1 MSKIRRKVTVENS
14 KTISDSSSSTT
25 TSSTS
30 NPAAPSRRPSVFE
43 RLGPSTGSNSHCRNW
58 LKTGNCSY
66 GNTCR
71 YTHGTQPR
79 GKGFSFS
86 RRSTERPTGDLRERM
101 KNKRQD
107 VDPENLKRDLDEPA
121 SPTRDSSR
129 GRHREKEDIK
139 ITKERTPAS
148 EEEPTEWE
156 TNREDSDIGDYDYE
170 LSLEMK
176 RQKIQRELMKLEQ
189 ENLEK
194 REEIVIKKDE
204 TPTKTR
210 TTSLP
215 KVSNIWLYKLVTT
228 FVLIS
233 SRATHGTHSEVVV
246 CKMDSDLNLHLI
258 WSHSK
263 KKGPRTPSPP
273 PPVPLDI
280 PVMGK
285 KHKGKHKNKE
295 KSEEKQKEGKD
306 RGRDTEK
313 HKEKK
318 EKRRSPS
325 PPRHQRS
332 PTPPRH
338 HSPSSHSGSSAQ
350 RHSPSPP
357 RRRRSSS
364 PAYHRSNAA
373 GASSPQSSRRS
384 RSPPASHDA
393 SSPHRRSDRSSPSRH
408 HSRGRE
414 RSRGDRERSP
424 PAQERRHERRDGIFM
439 FFSCIC
445 LVSFVVLFTTWS
457 NEGDRREEQA
467 RAYML
472 FISQLK
478 Q

>member
-1 MSKIRRKVTVENS
+1 
-14 KTISDSSSSTT
+14 
-25 TSSTS
+25 
-30 NPAAPSRRPSVFE
+30 
-43 RLGPSTGSNSHCRNW
+43 
-58 LKTGNCSY
+58 
-66 GNTCR
+66 
-71 YTHGTQPR
+71 
-79 GKGFSFS
+79 
-86 RRSTERPTGDLRERM
+86 M

-121 SPTRDSSR
+121 SPTARQRDSSR

-156 TNREDSDIGDYDYE
+156 TNREDLDIGDYDYE

-215 KVSNIWLYKLVTT
+215 KVSNIWLYRLVTT

-233 SRATHGTHSEVVV
+233 SRATHGTQSS
-246 CKMDSDLNLHLI
+246 KG
-258 WSHSK
+258 SHSK

-318 EKRRSPS
+318 EKRR
-325 PPRHQRS
+325 
-332 PTPPRH
+332 
-338 HSPSSHSGSSAQ
+338 
-350 RHSPSPP
+350 
-357 RRRRSSS
+357 
-364 PAYHRSNAA
+364 
-373 GASSPQSSRRS
+373 
-384 RSPPASHDA
+384 
-393 SSPHRRSDRSSPSRH
+393 
-408 HSRGRE
+408 
-414 RSRGDRERSP
+414 
-424 PAQERRHERRDGIFM
+424 
-439 FFSCIC
+439 
-445 LVSFVVLFTTWS
+445 
-457 NEGDRREEQA
+457 
-467 RAYML
+467 
-472 FISQLK
+472 
-478 Q
+478 